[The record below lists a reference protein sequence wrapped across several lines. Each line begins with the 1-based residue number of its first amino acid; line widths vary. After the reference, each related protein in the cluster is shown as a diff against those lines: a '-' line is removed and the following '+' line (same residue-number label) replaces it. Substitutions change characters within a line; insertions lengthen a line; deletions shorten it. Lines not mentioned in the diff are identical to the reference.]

1 MEGILFCED
10 RLLNGRY
17 FILGKIGC
25 SMEGIY
31 FGKIGCLGRY
41 FILLGCLME
50 GILFW
55 EDRLLNGRYFI
66 LERYAA

>member
-10 RLLNGRY
+10 RLLDGGY
-17 FILGKIGC
+17 FILEGRLLNGYLGKI
-25 SMEGIY
+25 
-31 FGKIGCLGRY
+31 
-41 FILLGCLME
+41 GCLME

-66 LERYAA
+66 LGR

>member
-10 RLLNGRY
+10 RLLDGGY
-17 FILGKIGC
+17 FILGMI
-25 SMEGIY
+25 
-31 FGKIGCLGRY
+31 
-41 FILLGCLME
+41 GCLME

-66 LERYAA
+66 LGR